1 MKRVYA
7 KKTEESGY
15 SILGMLAA
23 FLFGVLAA
31 MSLHWLL
38 HH

>member
-7 KKTEESGY
+7 KSTEESGF

-31 MSLHWLL
+31 MVLHWLL
-38 HH
+38 FR